1 MRLKVKRDPVVL
13 MVVGLLVAGM
23 LLFGVYRARRSAQFA
38 AVPAPKAASQSA
50 HDFALQSIDGK
61 TVHLSD
67 FKGKA
72 VLLNFW
78 ATWCEPCK
86 IETPWLVELQKQY
99 GPEGLQIVGVDMQDD
114 ASLKEVS
121 SFAKD
126 MGIGYPI
133 LVGKPSEQDA
143 IADAYGGVPFLP
155 ETFLIGRDGKI
166 VGKILG
172 LRSKSDIEDEIR
184 KALTAAPAAQAQT
197 ALFPAWLPASSRVQ
211 GVSC

>member
-1 MRLKVKRDPVVL
+1 MKRDPVVL
-13 MVVGLLVAGM
+13 IVVGMLASVM
-23 LLFGVYRARRSAQFA
+23 LLFGVHMAHRPAKSGMA
-38 AVPAPKAASQSA
+38 AKGMSQDA
-50 HDFALQSIDGK
+50 HDFTLKSLDGQ

-99 GPEGLQIVGVDMQDD
+99 GPQGLQIVGVDMQDD
-114 ASLKEVS
+114 ASLEEVA

-133 LVGKPSEQDA
+133 LVGKPAEQDA
-143 IADAYGGVPFLP
+143 IAGAYGGIPFLP
-155 ETFLIGRDGKI
+155 ETFLISRDGKL

-172 LRSKSDIEDEIR
+172 LKSKSDIEDEI
-184 KALTAAPAAQAQT
+184 KLALAAPVARAQRLLAPFQFPCAPTAQG
-197 ALFPAWLPASSRVQ
+197 AFS
-211 GVSC
+211 

>member
-13 MVVGLLVAGM
+13 IVVGVLVSGM
-23 LLFGVYRARRSAQFA
+23 LLFGVYKSRRPGKFA

-67 FKGKA
+67 FRGKA

-99 GPEGLQIVGVDMQDD
+99 GSQGLQIVGVDMQDD
-114 ASLKEVS
+114 ASLEEVS

-143 IADAYGGVPFLP
+143 IADAYGGIPFLP

-172 LRSKSDIEDEIR
+172 LKSKSDIEDEI
-184 KALTAAPAAQAQT
+184 KMALAPVPVARAQRL
-197 ALFPAWLPASSRVQ
+197 LFPVWLPASSLVQ

>member
-1 MRLKVKRDPVVL
+1 MKRDPVVL
-13 MVVGLLVAGM
+13 LVVGVVVAVM
-23 LLFGVYRARRSAQFA
+23 LLFGVYMAHRPARSGMATA
-38 AVPAPKAASQSA
+38 KGASQDA
-50 HDFALQSIDGK
+50 HDFALKSLDGK

-99 GPEGLQIVGVDMQDD
+99 GPQGLQIVGVDMQDD
-114 ASLKEVS
+114 ASVEEVA

-155 ETFLIGRDGKI
+155 ETFLIDRDGKL

-172 LRSKSDIEDEIR
+172 LKSKSNIEDEI
-184 KALTAAPAAQAQT
+184 KMALAPAPPAQT
-197 ALFPAWLPASSRVQ
+197 RSMASPWWLLASSQVQ
-211 GVSC
+211 GAVS

>member
-13 MVVGLLVAGM
+13 MVVGVVVAGM
-23 LLFGVYRARRSAQFA
+23 LLFGVYQSRRAGKFA
-38 AVPAPKAASQSA
+38 ALPGPKPTSQEA
-50 HDFALQSIDGK
+50 HDFALKSLDGK

-86 IETPWLVELQKQY
+86 IETPWLVELQQQY
-99 GPEGLQIVGVDMQDD
+99 ASQGLQIVGVDMQDD
-114 ASLKEVS
+114 ASLEEVS

-126 MGIGYPI
+126 MGIAYPI

-143 IADAYGGVPFLP
+143 IADAYGGIPFLP

-172 LRSKSDIEDEIR
+172 LKSKSDIEDEIK
-184 KALTAAPAAQAQT
+184 KALTAAPAAQAQRKP
-197 ALFPAWLPASSRVQ
+197 FPASFLASSPLQ

>member
-1 MRLKVKRDPVVL
+1 LKRDPVVL
-13 MVVGLLVAGM
+13 MVVGVLVAGM
-23 LLFGVYRARRSAQFA
+23 LLFGVYQSRRAGKFA
-38 AVPAPKAASQSA
+38 AVPGPKATSQEA
-50 HDFALQSIDGK
+50 RDFALKSLDGK

-99 GPEGLQIVGVDMQDD
+99 ASQGLQIVGVDMQDD
-114 ASLKEVS
+114 ASLEDVS

-172 LRSKSDIEDEIR
+172 LKSKSDIEDEIK
-184 KALTAAPAAQAQT
+184 KALTAAPTAQAQRT
-197 ALFPAWLPASSRVQ
+197 LSPASLLASSQVQ

>member
-13 MVVGLLVAGM
+13 IVVGVLVAGM
-23 LLFGVYRARRSAQFA
+23 LLFSVYKTRRSAQFT

-50 HDFALQSIDGK
+50 HDFALKTIDGK

-99 GPEGLQIVGVDMQDD
+99 GSQGLQIVGVDMQDD
-114 ASLKEVS
+114 ASVEEVS

-143 IADAYGGVPFLP
+143 IADAYGGIPFLP

-172 LRSKSDIEDEIR
+172 LRSKSDIEDEIK
-184 KALTAAPAAQAQT
+184 KALTAAPAAQARR
-197 ALFPAWLPASSRVQ
+197 ALFPASLLPSSLVQ
-211 GVSC
+211 GISC